1 MGKDLLDIPEVQEM
15 YSTASDILGFDLLEM
30 SLHGPEDVLSR
41 TQVQQPAILVASL
54 ATVERWVKAGLQDQ
68 RRCCILSL

>member
-30 SLHGPEDVLSR
+30 SLRGPEDVLSR

-54 ATVERWVKAGLQDQ
+54 ATVER
-68 RRCCILSL
+68 